1 MELSGVYAKLRGP
14 AWLIVLICLLSTKL
28 SASQVL
34 YPGGNVT
41 FTCNITIGRVWLV
54 NDTAT
59 RKSSGELPDGL
70 MADGEM
76 LIVTESANDTL
87 YGCGVVIDP
96 NPIIDTGIV
105 YLADVPNMVPGVMLD
120 MSSISATPQF
130 PAQPTQFDFTLN
142 WGVPFANFDPILNYT
157 IITSCSD
164 NTVCPVT
171 HVTCSDVTTLDISYT
186 LPIITVNYTISI
198 TANNTVGSSDPVM
211 RILAAPNQV
220 QNVSVM
226 CAPVDLDNECTV
238 TWNDLAYGPNA
249 VPLPILYLVSYSGI
263 NITAGSDTVMSSPHV
278 FTLLAVDGS
287 VIVSVTAYNDF
298 GSGGTSLGVQDTI
311 ISPVVEATT
320 STVLEGDTPAETYS
334 VEIECDISPSSTAD
348 YCEVI
353 ARNDDSTVSASAII
367 MNHMATVTVTG
378 LVCEETY
385 SIIAGGIIT
394 NDVMI
399 DRTLDGPRFHTET
412 ILASACPVVITT
424 TTAAPTVRMAVTP
437 TITPA
442 TGGSSD
448 DNTGI
453 IIGVIV
459 GGICGAIVVVV
470 VIIIVIY
477 CCCCRKDNKKS
488 YSVAM
493 HTVPP
498 TYENVQPP
506 SSDKVQMDTNP
517 AYTVSTVGTIK
528 MEDNPAYQTM
538 TTNPVGGGGGAGSG
552 VNCYEDINVDRK
564 VKMTQN
570 PAYAVP

>member
-1 MELSGVYAKLRGP
+1 MEISGIHAKLRGP
-14 AWLIVLICLLSTKL
+14 WSAPLIVLICLLSTKL
-28 SASQVL
+28 SDSQV
-34 YPGGNVT
+34 
-41 FTCNITIGRVWLV
+41 GRFWII

-59 RKSSGELPDGL
+59 RKTSGELPDGV
-70 MADGEM
+70 MADGNM

-87 YGCGVVIDP
+87 YGCGVLIDP
-96 NPIIDTGIV
+96 NPVIDTGIV

-120 MSSISATPQF
+120 MSSVSATPQF
-130 PAQPTQFDFTLN
+130 PAQPTQFSFTLN

-171 HVTCSDVTTLDISYT
+171 HVTGSDVTTLDISYT
-186 LPIITVNYTISI
+186 VPIITVNYTISI
-198 TANNTVGSSDPVM
+198 SANNTVGSSDPVM

-238 TWNDLAYGPNA
+238 AWNDLAYGPNA
-249 VPLPILYLVSYSGI
+249 VPLPILYEVSYSGI
-263 NITAGSDTVMSSPHV
+263 NITADSDTVVSSPHV
-278 FTLLAVDGS
+278 ITLPAVDGS

-298 GSGGTSLGVQDTI
+298 GSGGTSLGVQDAI
-311 ISPVVEATT
+311 MFSVVEATT
-320 STVLEGDTPAETYS
+320 STVLEGNTPAMTYS
-334 VEIECDISPSSTAD
+334 AEVECDVSPSSTAD

-353 ARNDDSTVSASAII
+353 ARNDDSTVSASATI
-367 MNHMATVTVTG
+367 MNDMATVTVSG
-378 LVCEETY
+378 LVCKETY

-394 NDVMI
+394 NGVMM
-399 DRTLDGPRFHTET
+399 DRTLDGPRFQTET
-412 ILASACPVVITT
+412 ILAPACPVVITT
-424 TTAAPTVRMAVTP
+424 TTMTIAAPTVTIAVLP
-437 TITPA
+437 TITPT

-488 YSVAM
+488 YSVPM
-493 HTVPP
+493 HIVPP
-498 TYENVQPP
+498 TYENLQPP

-517 AYTVSTVGTIK
+517 AYTVPTTGTIK

-538 TTNPVGGGGGAGSG
+538 TTNPGGGGGAGSG
-552 VNCYEDINVDRK
+552 VNCYEDITVDRK
-564 VKMTQN
+564 MKMTQN